1 MTPTQVY
8 CQSVTTRYRSVTT
21 PKVPPSQPG
30 FHSTPIITKAKH
42 MGFLHFPG
50 SLKRLPRLMSRITLP
65 LVRRKH
71 KPLLILSQRCCTRLE
86 PTPATTGIQFPATI
100 QPGSRTDLTIGHG
113 AVFNNTVM
121 NDVGRDQI
129 IYNAPVVYQ
138 QSDNLVQL
146 RPVQRADI
154 FAQRESGCLVDTRVA
169 VLEGL
174 EAWTRDPDASRV
186 YWLVGGAGAGKSAIS
201 RSFARW
207 LNKHGFLGG
216 SFFCHR
222 QTADRADA
230 TAIIRTLVFHL
241 ACRNPNYR
249 TALIHALQDPQ
260 LSGVADWA
268 VDKQVEALLGNLLAR
283 SCPIQ
288 GSLVVV
294 VDALDECR
302 DEDETKSLLTTILSV
317 ASALP
322 IKWFITSRPEPHIRM
337 EFESR
342 TPWAQRSCI
351 LRLHEIERDVVSED
365 ITRFLRHHFDSIKRY
380 PHIPRDWPSEWEIKK
395 LAALSGTLFIY
406 AATTIKYIAQENP
419 LSRLRNLTESPTTA
433 GKPMTGRIDNMY
445 KLILCDALDPDKRET
460 EEILLSR
467 RTLATILAARDPLP
481 LSAIAQLLR
490 VPVTDVRACLAKLH
504 AVIQVPAEDD
514 GVATVFHASFAD
526 YLSSRDRAADMHID
540 MGIASG
546 DLAKDVMG
554 IMSLELKFNISSC
567 SSSYLPNTEQKF
579 SPISPALTY
588 ACMNWAHHVL
598 MLPSDYIQSVL
609 SLVDKLL
616 KENLLFWVE
625 VLATIGQYNSASPIL
640 MSLHSSNLPL
650 SSDLRIL
657 LFDAN
662 DFIVAFHDVIEHSRP
677 HMYISALPNLRQ
689 DSKIAMLYC
698 RRFSHVPR
706 IQLENV
712 TPKQKSILRLHAH
725 IHTVT
730 SVAFSPDGARIVS
743 GSFDN
748 TIRVWDASTGSPTM
762 PPLKGH
768 TNWVNSVAFSPDG
781 ARIVSGSNDNTIRV
795 WDASTGSPTMPPLE
809 GHTNSVNSV
818 AFSPDGA
825 RIVSGSN
832 DNTIRVWDASTG
844 SPTMPPLK
852 GHTGWVNSVA
862 FSPDGARIVSGSD
875 DNTIRVWDASTG
887 SPTMPPLEGH
897 TNSVNSVAFSPD
909 GARIVSGSNDN
920 TIRVWDASTGSP
932 TMPPLKGHTNWVNSV
947 AFSPDGARIVSGSY
961 DNTIRVWD
969 ASTGSLTMPPLE
981 GHTGWVYSVAFSPD
995 GARIVSESYDNTIRV
1010 WDASTGSPTMPPLE
1024 GHTNSVNSVAFSPDG
1039 ARIVSGSNDNTIR
1052 VWDASTGS
1060 PTMPPLEGHTNSVNS
1075 VAFSPDGAR
1084 IVSGSYDNTIRVWDA
1099 STGSLTM
1106 PPLEGHTGWVYSV
1119 AFSPDGARIVSGS
1132 FDNTIRVW
1140 DASTGSLTMP
1150 PLEGH
1155 TGWVYSVAF
1164 SPDGARIVS
1173 GSNDNTIRVWDA
1185 STGSPTMPPLKGH
1198 TGWVNSVA
1206 FSPDGA
1212 RIVSGSDDNTIRVW
1226 DASTGSPTMPPLEGH
1241 TNSLNSIVSSS
1252 DGAHIVSGSSGTS
1265 MSLWRGTTQ
1274 GEYIKTIYGIFIP
1287 LIVCLPGGR
1296 PSSSV
1301 QDGNTHQLGPSSYES
1316 AVSAFNKCGSLMV
1329 LPDLLDG
1336 WCRGPKGEL
1345 FMWLLPEF
1353 RRHVSIPPCT
1363 LVIPNRRVTITA
1375 PRNYNAHGT
1384 DWTKCYT
1391 PDL

>member
-1 MTPTQVY
+1 MRQGRLIYTFREGLIPPPLTLVPCLCFTAATMPPKRRLSFSEQ
-8 CQSVTTRYRSVTT
+8 QS
-21 PKVPPSQPG
+21 SQKRHRG
-30 FHSTPIITKAKH
+30 FEDDFNS
-42 MGFLHFPG
+42 GL
-50 SLKRLPRLMSRITLP
+50 LPVSNHPLP
-65 LVRRKH
+65 LGDYPQAPTVATGFPSYSNNH
-71 KPLLILSQRCCTRLE
+71 QSQVHVAPAISRQLE
-86 PTPATTGIQFPATI
+86 TLTPAHVPNHLTPQPTPATTGIQFPATV

-129 IYNAPVVYQ
+129 IHNAPVVYQ
-138 QSDNLVQL
+138 QSGDLAQL

-154 FAQRESGCLVDTRVA
+154 LAQGESGCLVDTRVA

-174 EAWTRDPDASRV
+174 KAWSRDPNASRV

-201 RSFARW
+201 RSFALW
-207 LNKHGFLGG
+207 LKDHGFLGG

-230 TAIIRTLVFHL
+230 RAIVRTLAFHL
-241 ACRNPNYR
+241 ACRNPIYR
-249 TALIHALQDPQ
+249 TALIHALQDLQ

-268 VDKQVEALLGNLLAR
+268 VDKQVETLLGTLLAR

-322 IKWFITSRPEPHIRM
+322 IKWFITSRPEPHIRK

-342 TPWAQRSCI
+342 TPWDQRSCI

-365 ITRFLRHHFDSIKRY
+365 ITRFLRHHFDCIKRHPY
-380 PHIPRDWPSEWEIKK
+380 IPHDWPSEWEIKK

-406 AATTIKYIAQENP
+406 AATVMKYIAQENP

-433 GKPMTGRIDNMY
+433 GKPMTGGIDNMY

-460 EEILLSR
+460 QEILLTR
-467 RTLATILAARDPLP
+467 RALATILAARDPLP

-490 VPVTDVRACLAKLH
+490 VPVVDVRACLAKLH
-504 AVIQVPAEDD
+504 AVIQVPADDD

-526 YLSSRDRAADMHID
+526 YLSSRDRAADMHVD

-567 SSSYLPNTEQKF
+567 SSSYLPNTEQIF

-598 MLPSDYIQSVL
+598 MLPTDHIQSVL
-609 SLVDKLL
+609 SRVDKLL

-625 VLATIGQYNSASPIL
+625 VLVAIGQYNSASPIL

-650 SSDLRIL
+650 RSDLRIL

-662 DFIVAFHDVIEHSRP
+662 DFLVTFHDVIEHSCP
-677 HMYISALPNLRQ
+677 HMYISALSNLRQ
-689 DSKIAMLYC
+689 DSKISMLYG

-706 IQLENV
+706 IQVENI
-712 TPKQKSILRLHAH
+712 TPKQKAILRLHAH
-725 IHTVT
+725 IRMVA

-743 GSFDN
+743 GSSD
-748 TIRVWDASTGSPTM
+748 
-762 PPLKGH
+762 H
-768 TNWVNSVAFSPDG
+768 
-781 ARIVSGSNDNTIRV
+781 TIRV

-809 GHTNSVNSV
+809 GHTL
-818 AFSPDGA
+818 P
-825 RIVSGSN
+825 
-832 DNTIRVWDASTG
+832 
-844 SPTMPPLK
+844 
-852 GHTGWVNSVA
+852 VNSVA

-875 DNTIRVWDASTG
+875 DSTIRVWDASTG
-887 SPTMPPLEGH
+887 SPTM
-897 TNSVNSVAFSPD
+897 S
-909 GARIVSGSNDN
+909 
-920 TIRVWDASTGSP
+920 
-932 TMPPLKGHTNWVNSV
+932 PLKGHTSSVYSV

-969 ASTGSLTMPPLE
+969 ASTGSPTMPPLE
-981 GHTGWVYSVAFSPD
+981 GHTGSVYSVAFSPD
-995 GARIVSESYDNTIRV
+995 GARIVSGSHDHTIRVWDASTGSPAMPPLEGHTSSVHSVAFSPDGARIVSGSYDSTIRV

-1024 GHTNSVNSVAFSPDG
+1024 GHTLS
-1039 ARIVSGSNDNTIR
+1039 
-1052 VWDASTGS
+1052 
-1060 PTMPPLEGHTNSVNS
+1060 
-1075 VAFSPDGAR
+1075 
-1084 IVSGSYDNTIRVWDA
+1084 
-1099 STGSLTM
+1099 
-1106 PPLEGHTGWVYSV
+1106 VYSV
-1119 AFSPDGARIVSGS
+1119 AFSPDGAHIVSGS
-1132 FDNTIRVW
+1132 ADGTLRAW
-1140 DASTGSLTMP
+1140 DASTDSPTMSSV
-1150 PLEGH
+1150 EGH
-1155 TGWVYSVAF
+1155 T
-1164 SPDGARIVS
+1164 D
-1173 GSNDNTIRVWDA
+1173 
-1185 STGSPTMPPLKGH
+1185 
-1198 TGWVNSVA
+1198 
-1206 FSPDGA
+1206 
-1212 RIVSGSDDNTIRVW
+1212 
-1226 DASTGSPTMPPLEGH
+1226 
-1241 TNSLNSIVSSS
+1241 SLNSVVVSS
-1252 DGAHIVSGSSGTS
+1252 DGAHIVSGSLDKS
-1265 MSLWRGTTQ
+1265 MSLWCGTTQ
-1274 GEYIKTIYGIFIP
+1274 GG
-1287 LIVCLPGGR
+1287 C

-1301 QDGNTHQLGPSSYES
+1301 QDSNTHPLAHQLGPSSYEGV
-1316 AVSAFNKCGSLMV
+1316 VSPFDKCGSLMV
-1329 LPDLLDG
+1329 LPDLNDG

-1375 PRNYNAHGT
+1375 PRNYSAHGT